1 MSIQIGDFVT
11 AYGAGYWQLVDLKPK
26 IADEDYSFES
36 THWKKGD
43 IIGQWAILKKAFTP
57 KMKPKIDFSY
67 EDAAWL
73 RPVSTEALTQIR
85 QYFFEHPD
93 YKLQFDNAELKIP
106 PMVTN
111 CWINLSEK
119 EAGEL
124 KRIIEK
130 MSDSFA
136 MDAFWKKAKKYQK
149 NVAASPPTSHL
160 LNFLTYPWNMDKKA
174 NLLYFGCELN
184 RV

>member
-1 MSIQIGDFVT
+1 
-11 AYGAGYWQLVDLKPK
+11 
-26 IADEDYSFES
+26 
-36 THWKKGD
+36 
-43 IIGQWAILKKAFTP
+43 
-57 KMKPKIDFSY
+57 
-67 EDAAWL
+67 
-73 RPVSTEALTQIR
+73 
-85 QYFFEHPD
+85 
-93 YKLQFDNAELKIP
+93 
-106 PMVTN
+106 MVTN

-119 EAGEL
+119 EAREL